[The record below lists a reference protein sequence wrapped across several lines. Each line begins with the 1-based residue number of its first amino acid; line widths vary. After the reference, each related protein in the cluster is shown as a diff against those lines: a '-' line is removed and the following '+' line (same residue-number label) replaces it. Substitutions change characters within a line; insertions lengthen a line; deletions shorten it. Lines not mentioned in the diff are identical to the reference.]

1 MIIIAPGRQERL
13 PQALGGLEEERT
25 YLLKLTRALLEKL
38 EERYLGGRVLR
49 LTWSTH
55 PQK

>member
-1 MIIIAPGRQERL
+1 MIIIAPGQQERL

-25 YLLKLTRALLEKL
+25 YLLKQTRALLEKL